1 MKNIQVP
8 KQYRKYLKFSKNDLD
23 KLIDFD
29 SYTFYK
35 FGENIIKEFNSY
47 TELHKRFFY
56 KCMKFSEAI
65 IYKHKTKEEY
75 LFRIKC
81 NNDVELYFYS
91 LDEDIKCIHRDN
103 LPAIIEHKWYM
114 HVNVITLTY
123 IVKNVEHRLYGPQY
137 IEYTFE
143 KNSNEKPCNVY
154 LQYFQN
160 DKRHRVNGPAFVSI
174 CKNKFFYIE
183 YYINDEL
190 IKDKPSKIQY
200 NDIGAVDEI
209 IIMHDDYHEKYQFIY
224 TFDSIN
230 NKYCKSKII
239 HSYLNVYE
247 ELHNLTGPAII
258 TKNYTTKE
266 TVKTWHIDGIEF
278 PDDVIKIENNEIQ
291 YPITKQDIIKT
302 LLFDREY
309 GNLVKDLIKNKSKV

>member
-75 LFRIKC
+75 LFRIKF
-81 NNDVELYFYS
+81 NNENELHIYS
-91 LDEDIKCIHRDN
+91 LDENIRCIHRDN
-103 LPAIIEHKWYM
+103 LPAIIEHKRYKFINVTNLIYM
-114 HVNVITLTY
+114 
-123 IVKNVEHRLYGPQY
+123 VKNINHRLYGPQS
-137 IEYTFE
+137 IEYVF
-143 KNSNEKPCNVY
+143 NYNNEKPFNVY

-160 DKRHRVNGPAFVSI
+160 DKMHRVNGPAYIYIIES
-174 CKNKFFYIE
+174 KFNLIE
-183 YYINDEL
+183 YFINDEPV
-190 IKDKPSKIQY
+190 KDKPSRIQY
-200 NDIGAVDEI
+200 NNNGTIDEI
-209 IIMHDDYHEKYQFIY
+209 TIMRDGYYEKYEFLY
-224 TFDSIN
+224 DNNN
-230 NKYCKSKII
+230 NKYCKSRII
-239 HSYLNVYE
+239 HNYLNKDDK
-247 ELHNLTGPAII
+247 LHNLTGPAII
-258 TKNYTTKE
+258 AKNYKTKE
-266 TVKTWHIDGIEF
+266 IVKTWYFNGTEF

-291 YPITKQDIIKT
+291 YPVTKQDIIKT

-309 GNLVKDLIKNKSKV
+309 GMYIKSLYERDMNLQKA